1 MALNE
6 LKIFQFLKKWLFSIK
21 INFICKEKTMDLVTA
36 KTIYN

>member
-6 LKIFQFLKKWLFSIK
+6 LKISQFLKKWLFSIK
-21 INFICKEKTMDLVTA
+21 INFICKEKTRDLVTT